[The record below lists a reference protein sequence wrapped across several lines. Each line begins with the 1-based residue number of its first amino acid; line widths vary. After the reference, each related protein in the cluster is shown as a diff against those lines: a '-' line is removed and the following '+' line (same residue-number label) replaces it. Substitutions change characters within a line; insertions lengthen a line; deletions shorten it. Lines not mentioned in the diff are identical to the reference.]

1 MGEELDPEQIAE
13 IMNGAFAFMNS
24 AVAKYGGTV
33 ARLMGDAILAFFGA
47 PAAHEDDPERAVRA
61 GLEIQSLAR
70 EYAQS
75 VKRDYGV
82 DFNVRV
88 GINTGLAVLTMVGD
102 QIKTEYTAMGDTTNL
117 AARLQSAAAP
127 CTVLVSADTYR
138 LVKHAFEFEPR
149 GELTVKGKSAPV
161 VTYEVIAP
169 KETAEK
175 ARGLEREGLG
185 SPLVGRE
192 GELNTLRERVER
204 LMGGQGGFVAVIG
217 EAGLGKSRLLAELR
231 NWTTDDGRRTT
242 IPHSALRTP
251 QSTSWLEGRAISYG
265 KGISYYPWRAII
277 RQSVGAHEG
286 DAPETVRRKLS
297 KLCDSECCILPGGD
311 VPFLEAMLAVESEK
325 SLKVIE
331 GLQGDTLVEQI
342 TNAVRGYVCGLAQ
355 EMPLVLIF
363 DDLHWA
369 DDASLD
375 LLGKVADLVEKYPL
389 LIICLLRP
397 DKDAASWT
405 AIEGVRN
412 LLGEQFEEVA
422 LNPLS
427 GEDSRHLLRNLLYV
441 EQLPESVRELI
452 LARAEGNPFFV
463 EEVIRSLIASGHI
476 VLEGGHW
483 RATESITSV
492 AIPETLV
499 GVLTSRID
507 RLPSDTK
514 RVAQV
519 ASVVGRLFGYGV
531 LNSICLTAPAGER
544 IEGIESHLGRLSND
558 ELVRERTRTP
568 ELEYIFKHALTHEA
582 VYNSLLLKRRKEFH
596 QRAGSVLEGVYAGR
610 LDEAAPVLAH
620 HFWQGEDWDRAVHY
634 SMEAGR
640 KALAIYALHEAIGHY
655 ERALEGI
662 SKLPEPA
669 PGLEIDAILGWSEAT
684 FKFTPYVQILERL
697 NHAEK
702 LARVVGDKRRL
713 ALVLIRSGSIYV
725 ASGRP
730 SYSGKAFAESLE
742 LADELDDEKLVV
754 LPNYAMGMA
763 MLDTDPQGAAT
774 QFRRAYELARKHGN
788 REVEAFALGAR
799 GMVLALLGEFEEA
812 RDLLGS
818 AEELVE
824 RLDNL
829 AVHADVH
836 LFTAWA
842 SLDMGEP
849 ERALKYAELGVKE
862 AIASGSFECVCRG
875 FACVGFGHL
884 QSQKLPEAIEAFQES
899 LRRSRQSGA
908 IHVENMG
915 KVGLAMARFFG
926 GETDV
931 VGEIEAT
938 LENARDAG
946 AESEVAMFSEV
957 LGQSYATLGQN
968 ELAGRHLENAITFYK
983 AHGMRPYRERAEGL
997 LAGLHETAI

>member
-1 MGEELDPEQIAE
+1 M
-13 IMNGAFAFMNS
+13 
-24 AVAKYGGTV
+24 
-33 ARLMGDAILAFFGA
+33 
-47 PAAHEDDPERAVRA
+47 
-61 GLEIQSLAR
+61 
-70 EYAQS
+70 
-75 VKRDYGV
+75 
-82 DFNVRV
+82 
-88 GINTGLAVLTMVGD
+88 
-102 QIKTEYTAMGDTTNL
+102 
-117 AARLQSAAAP
+117 
-127 CTVLVSADTYR
+127 
-138 LVKHAFEFEPR
+138 
-149 GELTVKGKSAPV
+149 
-161 VTYEVIAP
+161 
-169 KETAEK
+169 
-175 ARGLEREGLG
+175 
-185 SPLVGRE
+185 
-192 GELNTLRERVER
+192 
-204 LMGGQGGFVAVIG
+204 
-217 EAGLGKSRLLAELR
+217 
-231 NWTTDDGRRTT
+231 
-242 IPHSALRTP
+242 
-251 QSTSWLEGRAISYG
+251 
-265 KGISYYPWRAII
+265 
-277 RQSVGAHEG
+277 
-286 DAPETVRRKLS
+286 
-297 KLCDSECCILPGGD
+297 
-311 VPFLEAMLAVESEK
+311 
-325 SLKVIE
+325 
-331 GLQGDTLVEQI
+331 
-342 TNAVRGYVCGLAQ
+342 
-355 EMPLVLIF
+355 
-363 DDLHWA
+363 
-369 DDASLD
+369 
-375 LLGKVADLVEKYPL
+375 
-389 LIICLLRP
+389 
-397 DKDAASWT
+397 
-405 AIEGVRN
+405 
-412 LLGEQFEEVA
+412 
-422 LNPLS
+422 
-427 GEDSRHLLRNLLYV
+427 
-441 EQLPESVRELI
+441 
-452 LARAEGNPFFV
+452 
-463 EEVIRSLIASGHI
+463 
-476 VLEGGHW
+476 
-483 RATESITSV
+483 
-492 AIPETLV
+492 
-499 GVLTSRID
+499 
-507 RLPSDTK
+507 
-514 RVAQV
+514 
-519 ASVVGRLFGYGV
+519 VGRLFGYGV
-531 LNSICLTAPAGER
+531 LNSICLAAPANER
-544 IEGIESHLGRLSND
+544 IEGIESHLGKLSND
-558 ELVRERTRTP
+558 ELVRERARTP

-610 LDEAAPVLAH
+610 LDEAAPMLAH
-620 HFWQGEDWDRAVHY
+620 HFWQGEDWERAVHY

-640 KALAIYALHEAIGHY
+640 KALAIYALHEAIRHY

-702 LARVVGDKRRL
+702 IARAIGDKRRL
-713 ALVLIRSGSIYV
+713 ALVLIRSGSVYI
-725 ASGRP
+725 ASGLP

-812 RDLLGS
+812 RELLGS

-915 KVGLAMARFFG
+915 KVGLATARFFG
-926 GETDV
+926 GETDA

-957 LGQSYATLGQN
+957 LGQSYAALGQN
-968 ELAGRHLENAITFYK
+968 ELAERHLENAITFYK

-997 LAGLHETAI
+997 LAGLHQTAS